1 MPIFFLI
8 AAGLA
13 VLAVVALALS
23 WNRASAGA
31 AQDPEWQVMLARR
44 REIEEDP
51 QLSATTRASLREE
64 WLRTAD
70 VSLALADRDNQR
82 TPSRAILSVLAI
94 VVLGLAVT
102 IYAVFGRWEPAALQ
116 SQTTDAAAASTKET
130 IDAQQFNAAMA
141 ERIERFQARLK
152 TNPKDLE
159 GWLLLARSHFF
170 TQNYAASAEVL
181 EHALKLAP
189 RDPSVLADLAD
200 SLGAASATRTLAGRP
215 IALIK
220 QALAINPRHPKALA
234 LAATHAMEIRQT
246 AVAVAYWQRLRVVLP
261 AGGEDRARVDAVL
274 LSLGVS
280 APADTRESVKAA
292 QTPAI
297 TGTLS
302 FSPALTRLAQE
313 GKLPAQAVLFIFA
326 RSANSKGGPPV
337 AVLRVPLAQAM
348 QQKPF
353 PFRLDDSLAMNPAN
367 KLSEAGMVD
376 VEARIAL
383 GGSVQ
388 KQDGDLRAVVKYIK
402 PGSSGLSLQLEAA
415 P

>member
-1 MPIFFLI
+1 MSVFFLI
-8 AAGLA
+8 VAGLA
-13 VLAVVALALS
+13 VLAVVVLALS
-23 WNRASAGA
+23 WNRAPAGA

-70 VSLALADRDNQR
+70 ASLALADRDNQR
-82 TPSRAILSVLAI
+82 TPSRAVLTVLVS
-94 VVLGLAVT
+94 VVLGLAIA

-116 SQTTDAAAASTKET
+116 SPTTDAAAAKET

-141 ERIERFQARLK
+141 ERIVRLQARLK

-159 GWLLLARSHFF
+159 GWLLLARSYFF
-170 TQNYAASAEVL
+170 TQNYAASAEAL
-181 EHALKLAP
+181 ERALKLAP

-200 SLGAASATRTLAGRP
+200 SLGAASATHTLAGRP

-234 LAATHAMEIRQT
+234 LAATHAMETRQ
-246 AVAVAYWQRLRVVLP
+246 AA
-261 AGGEDRARVDAVL
+261 DAVL

-280 APADTRESVKAA
+280 VPADKPESAKAA

-297 TGTLS
+297 TGSLT

-367 KLSEAGMVD
+367 KLSEAGLVD

-388 KQDGDLRAVVKYIK
+388 KQDGDLRAVIKDIK
-402 PGSSGLSLQLEAA
+402 PGSAGLSLQLEAA

>member
-1 MPIFFLI
+1 MPVFFLI
-8 AAGLA
+8 VAGLA
-13 VLAVVALALS
+13 VLAVVVLALS
-23 WNRASAGA
+23 WNRAPAGA

-44 REIEEDP
+44 REIEEDS

-70 VSLALADRDNQR
+70 ASLALADRDNQR
-82 TPSRAILSVLAI
+82 TPSRAVLTVLVS

-116 SQTTDAAAASTKET
+116 SSKTDAAAAKET

-141 ERIERFQARLK
+141 ERIVRLQARLK

-159 GWLLLARSHFF
+159 GWLLLARSYFF

-181 EHALKLAP
+181 ERALKLAP

-200 SLGAASATRTLAGRP
+200 SLGAASATHTLAGRP
-215 IALIK
+215 ITLIK

-234 LAATHAMEIRQT
+234 LAATHAMETRQ
-246 AVAVAYWQRLRVVLP
+246 AAAAVAYWQRLRAVLP

-280 APADTRESVKAA
+280 APADKPESAKAA

-297 TGTLS
+297 TGSLT
-302 FSPALTRLAQE
+302 FSPALTRLVQE

-353 PFRLDDSLAMNPAN
+353 PFRLDDSLAMNPAY
-367 KLSEAGMVD
+367 KLSEAGLVD

-388 KQDGDLRAVVKYIK
+388 KQDGDLRAVVKDIK
-402 PGSSGLSLQLEAA
+402 PGSAGLSLQLEAA